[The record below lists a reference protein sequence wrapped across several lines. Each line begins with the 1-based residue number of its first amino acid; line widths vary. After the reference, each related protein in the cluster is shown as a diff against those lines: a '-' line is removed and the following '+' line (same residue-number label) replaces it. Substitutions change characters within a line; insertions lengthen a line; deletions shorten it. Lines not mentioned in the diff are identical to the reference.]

1 MKFRFPFLVMTALL
15 LCSCRYLTKENN
27 PAREPVSVK
36 THEFT
41 RKMPVDSLSGD
52 SIHPGAVARDAFSE
66 ESISPDSIPVI
77 PIHHASF
84 VMKLSDQIIYVDPI
98 GDTTAYKNIP
108 PPDLVL
114 ITHNHPDH
122 QDPDLLEK
130 LVRDTTPIFGPLTV
144 KKDMPPNLEKQTQM
158 MKNGDRKTWK
168 GIRIKA
174 IPAYNVTP
182 GRRKF
187 HPKWRGNGYVL
198 EFDGKRIYI
207 SGDTEDVPA
216 MRRLKNI
223 DLAFVCMNLPYTMTV
238 NQAVNG
244 VLAFHPKKV
253 YPYHYRG
260 KKKFSDVKRFK
271 REVEEQNSA
280 IDVQLLKWYPE
291 EGK

>member
-1 MKFRFPFLVMTALL
+1 MKSGFPFLLMIALL
-15 LCSCRYLTKENN
+15 LCSCQYLTKENN

-36 THEFT
+36 THQFT
-41 RKMPVDSLSGD
+41 QRIAADSLTKD
-52 SIHPGAVARDAFSE
+52 TINPNTITKKVFSE
-66 ESISPDSIPVI
+66 ESIAPDSIPVI

-84 VMKLSDQIIYVDPI
+84 VMKLSNQIVYVDPT
-98 GDTTAYKNIP
+98 GDTAVYKNIP

-144 KKDMPPNLEKQTQM
+144 KKDMPADLEKQTQM
-158 MKNGDRKTWK
+158 MKNGDRKSWK
-168 GIRIKA
+168 GIKVKA
-174 IPAYNVTP
+174 IPAYNSTP
-182 GRRKF
+182 GRLKF

-198 EFDGKRIYI
+198 EAEGKRIYI
-207 SGDTEDVPA
+207 SGDTEDIPA
-216 MRRLKNI
+216 MRQLQDI
-223 DLAFVCMNLPYTMTV
+223 DVAFVCMNLPYTMTV
-238 NQAVNG
+238 NQAVDG

-260 KKKFSDVKRFK
+260 KGKFSNIKRFR
-271 REVEEQNSA
+271 REVEEQDPD
-280 IDVQLLKWYPE
+280 IDVQLLEWYPK